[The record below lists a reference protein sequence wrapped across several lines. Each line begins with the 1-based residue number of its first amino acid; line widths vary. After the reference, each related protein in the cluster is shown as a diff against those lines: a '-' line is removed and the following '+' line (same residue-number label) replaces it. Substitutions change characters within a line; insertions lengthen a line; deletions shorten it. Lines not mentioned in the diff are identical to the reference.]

1 MIKAHIY
8 NKCIFLLFFVVAL
21 TSCNEVFDNSWS
33 SSTEARSLALS
44 NSSLSFTS
52 EAQTKTMEVTS
63 QNIPW
68 SIVNNASWL
77 SFTPNSGT
85 SSVSV
90 SAAVQE
96 NKSDT
101 SRVAHTQL
109 RSTDSAFSRT
119 LELMVSQAAP
129 EPVINFSESTIVF
142 DGGSSEKR
150 VSVDSN
156 RSWTYSKSESWIS
169 VSRDGNALLISV
181 TANTENGARDGFVTV
196 TAAGKSEQIKI
207 TQRSANVTSTISS
220 VTMGNEASSKN
231 IEITSEA
238 NWTAE
243 CSQSWIDV
251 TTKSGSAG
259 KSTIKISVTDN
270 TSNDVR
276 TGFIYIY
283 VGSTRKLEISVT
295 QDGTVLSVSPLELS
309 FSPDASSQQISL
321 KANTSWNL
329 SCSDSWLHVNKTSG
343 SNDATVTVSVDRNI
357 SQQRVGYITL
367 TNKGGQVVSYIVIM
381 QLAQSTTD
389 SDAHLATLPTFAS
402 KGGVVD
408 VSHKGYWTSE
418 VISGIDWITLS
429 AVSGSTNQQLLI
441 NVAENNSGNQRIG
454 SVRVTCDSEQY
465 YYSVVQNGK
474 SITLSVSSIDFFAKG
489 GESQAINATADKTV
503 SVTSS
508 ASWLKVVQNG
518 NTFTLKADKN
528 TTSSQRTATVTV
540 TLTGVTDAPVETITV
555 RQAGVNGTFTGV
567 GFDSDENW
575 N

>member
-77 SFTPNSGT
+77 SFTPNSGS

-109 RSTDSAFSRT
+109 RSTDSSLPRT

-181 TANTENGARDGFVTV
+181 TANTDNGARDGFVTV

-220 VTMGNEASSKN
+220 VTMGNESSSKN

-238 NWTAE
+238 NWTAV

-251 TTKSGSAG
+251 DVKSGTAG
-259 KSTIKISVTDN
+259 TSTIRIIVTNN
-270 TSNDVR
+270 TSNDIR
-276 TGFIYIY
+276 TGYIYIY
-283 VGSTRKLEISVT
+283 VGATQKLEISVS
-295 QDGTVLSVSPLELS
+295 QDGTILSVSPQKLS
-309 FSPDASSQQISL
+309 FPSNASTL
-321 KANTSWNL
+321 KIDIQANTSWKL
-329 SCSDSWLHVNKTSG
+329 SSSDAWIHVERISG
-343 SNDATVTVSVDRNI
+343 FGDASVVVTVDRNS
-357 SQQRVGYITL
+357 SQLRGGHINL
-367 TNKGGQVVSYIVIM
+367 LNKDGQLVSYIVVE
-381 QLAQSTTD
+381 QLAPSEG
-389 SDAHLATLPTFAS
+389 AEEHIATLPTFAS
-402 KGGVVD
+402 KGSYSE
-408 VSHKGYWTSE
+408 VSHKDAWTAE
-418 VISGIDWITLS
+418 VTNGSSWITLS
-429 AVSGSTNQQLLI
+429 STSGSSSQQLT
-441 NVAENNSGNQRIG
+441 VTTAENNSGNQRTG
-454 SVRVTCDSEQY
+454 LVKVTSGVDIY
-465 YYSVVQNGK
+465 LYNIVQSGK
-474 SITLSVSSIDFFAKG
+474 TIALSTSSIDFFAKG

-508 ASWLKVVQNG
+508 ASWLNVVQNG

-528 TTSSQRTATVTV
+528 TTSSQRTATVSV
-540 TLTGVTDAPVETITV
+540 TLPGVSNAPVETIMV
-555 RQAGVNGTFTGV
+555 RQAGVNGTFSGV